1 MELRLKCDGIGTRVE
16 GGWGVR
22 GKEDVLRG
30 KVGGGSNRTTTLFH
44 KWVAFGMNFNTVV
57 VFTKFYIFVITHY
70 IAFQII
76 SNSYD
81 IYVIVITG
89 IPENESF
96 GQYDHFVFI

>member
-1 MELRLKCDGIGTRVE
+1 
-16 GGWGVR
+16 
-22 GKEDVLRG
+22 
-30 KVGGGSNRTTTLFH
+30 
-44 KWVAFGMNFNTVV
+44 MNFNTVV